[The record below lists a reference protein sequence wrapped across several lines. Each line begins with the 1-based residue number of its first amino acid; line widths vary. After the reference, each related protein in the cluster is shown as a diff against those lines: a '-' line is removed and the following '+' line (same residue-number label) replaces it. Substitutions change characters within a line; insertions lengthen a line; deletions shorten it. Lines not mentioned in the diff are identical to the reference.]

1 MNESSFEIVI
11 DVLAREI
18 DMLRYQLKALEEENA
33 KLFKQAKASSD
44 GAESLCEQVE
54 HLENENA
61 KLRAMIEE
69 RDEKHE

>member
-1 MNESSFEIVI
+1 MNESSFDIVL

-18 DMLRYQLKALEEENA
+18 DMLRYQLKTAGE
-33 KLFKQAKASSD
+33 
-44 GAESLCEQVE
+44 
-54 HLENENA
+54 ENA

>member
-1 MNESSFEIVI
+1 MNESSFDIVL

-18 DMLRYQLKALEEENA
+18 DLLRYQVKTAEDELVKQNYRVNELKA
-33 KLFKQAKASSD
+33 
-44 GAESLCEQVE
+44 
-54 HLENENA
+54 ENA